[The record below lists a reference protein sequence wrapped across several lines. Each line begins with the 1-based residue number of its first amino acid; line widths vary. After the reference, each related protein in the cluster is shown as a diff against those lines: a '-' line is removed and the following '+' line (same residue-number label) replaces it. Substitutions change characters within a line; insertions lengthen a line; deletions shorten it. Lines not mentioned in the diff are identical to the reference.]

1 MPVVTSARVGLIER
15 TGVPAREKLRIPAA
29 ASARPIRISEPPMI
43 QWTRSIPGTGNGKRS
58 RRSETKPI
66 RRAARKRRGGRAMT
80 PAVPV
85 SVNCCPAGSIAVL
98 APADAAGLRSKNSS
112 PKTTTRVSF
121 CHVDNHG
128 VNWRSWYSL
137 KGTEAMAAARHRT
150 GAAPRTGAGRIVD
163 SKAEAI
169 AELMLEVAQCFFRI
183 RALGQKTGLITSWG
197 GGAFG
202 FMRSLA
208 LLGPLTVPQIAQMRP
223 TSRQR
228 MQRLAGEVAAGGLV
242 TFIDNPKHRRSKLVQ
257 LTPKGD
263 ARYRELNARLL
274 SIASTMGIAL
284 SEADTRKTIEIV
296 RHLSDDVKARSERLS

>member
-1 MPVVTSARVGLIER
+1 M
-15 TGVPAREKLRIPAA
+15 
-29 ASARPIRISEPPMI
+29 ASAR
-43 QWTRSIPGTGNGKRS
+43 
-58 RRSETKPI
+58 
-66 RRAARKRRGGRAMT
+66 
-80 PAVPV
+80 
-85 SVNCCPAGSIAVL
+85 
-98 APADAAGLRSKNSS
+98 
-112 PKTTTRVSF
+112 
-121 CHVDNHG
+121 H
-128 VNWRSWYSL
+128 
-137 KGTEAMAAARHRT
+137 GTEVGRRT
-150 GAAPRTGAGRIVD
+150 EAGPIVD

-228 MQRLAGEVAAGGLV
+228 MQRLADELAAEGIV
-242 TFIDNPKHRRSKLVQ
+242 KFIDNPKHRRSKLVQ

-274 SIASTMGIAL
+274 SIASTMGVAL
-284 SEADTRKTIEIV
+284 SEADIRKTNGIV
-296 RHLSDDVKARSERLS
+296 RQLSDDVKARSERQS